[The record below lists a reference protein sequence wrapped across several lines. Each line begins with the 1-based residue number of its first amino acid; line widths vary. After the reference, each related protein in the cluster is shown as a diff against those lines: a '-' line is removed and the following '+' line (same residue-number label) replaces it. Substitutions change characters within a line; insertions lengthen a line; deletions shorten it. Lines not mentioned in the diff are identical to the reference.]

1 MTEQPL
7 QQGSGDLHSKLD
19 SDQRTASPADLF
31 KREQVFKLLVG
42 CVKEY
47 AIFLLDPAGLVMTWN
62 EGAERIKGYKAEEI
76 IGQHFSRFYLE
87 DARRIKHPEY
97 ELRKAT
103 EEGSYQEE
111 GWRVRKDG
119 SMFWAS
125 VTITA
130 VHDGGELIGF
140 AKVTRDLTERR
151 AAEQREEIFRMLV
164 GGIRDYAIF
173 MLSPD
178 GNVLTWNEGAE
189 RITGYQADD
198 IIGKHFSCFYTREA
212 QKRKHPDRELGLAR
226 LAGRYEEEGW
236 RIRKDGT
243 LLWASV
249 VITAIYD
256 NNQLV
261 GFAKITRDLTQRLLA
276 DQEREASAKMLDQT
290 NDELKEALEVKS
302 RFLSTISHE
311 VRTPMAGIIG
321 MTEVLALED
330 LGDDNNVVV
339 QNIFESS
346 KRLLR
351 LLNNLLEAARMESGD
366 LHVENR
372 DFPIR
377 AVLGDVRQIVIREAT
392 SRSVAM
398 DGSCDPLI
406 PETVFGDELKVRQV
420 LLNLVHN
427 AVKFTQAGEVNVNA
441 SIVDKSPNCLSIRFS
456 VKDTGIGIK
465 PEDHDR
471 LFQPFSQA
479 QESTKRLYGGSGLG
493 LSISKQLVETMGG
506 TIGFESEF
514 GQGSHFWFDLP
525 FPLRHSSQ

>member
-1 MTEQPL
+1 VTEQPL
-7 QQGSGDLHSKLD
+7 QQSNLDLQNKLD
-19 SDQRTASPADLF
+19 TDQRTSAQAELF
-31 KREQVFKLLVG
+31 KSEQVFKLLVG
-42 CVKEY
+42 SVKEY
-47 AIFLLDPAGLVMTWN
+47 AIFLLDSSGLVMTWN
-62 EGAERIKGYKAEEI
+62 EGAERIKGYKADEI
-76 IGQHFSRFYLE
+76 IGQHFSKFYME
-87 DARRIKHPEY
+87 DARRTKHPDY
-97 ELRKAT
+97 ELRKAI

-119 SMFWAS
+119 TTFWAS

-130 VHDGGELIGF
+130 VYDRGELIGF

-151 AAEQREEIFRMLV
+151 AAEQREEVFRMLV

-189 RITGYQADD
+189 RITGYEAGD
-198 IIGKHFSCFYTREA
+198 IIGKHFSCFYSREA
-212 QKRKHPDRELGLAR
+212 QKRKHPERELGLAR
-226 LAGRYEEEGW
+226 LTGRYEEEGW

-249 VITAIYD
+249 VITAIHD
-256 NNQLV
+256 NNQLI

-290 NDELKEALEVKS
+290 NEELKEALEVKS

-330 LGDDNNVVV
+330 LGEDNNVVV

-366 LHVENR
+366 LHLENR

-377 AVLGDVRQIVIREAT
+377 TVLGDVRQIVNREA
-392 SRSVAM
+392 SAKNLQLE
-398 DGSCDPLI
+398 GSCDPLI
-406 PETVFGDELKVRQV
+406 PETVYGDELKIRQV

-427 AVKFTQAGEVNVNA
+427 AVKFTHNGEVSVNA
-441 SIVDKSPNCLSIRFS
+441 RVVDRSSNYLTIRFS

-465 PEDHDR
+465 QEDSQK

-493 LSISKQLVETMGG
+493 LSISKQLVESMGG
-506 TIGFESEF
+506 TMGFESIF
-514 GQGSHFWFDLP
+514 GEGSLFWVDLP
-525 FPLRHSSQ
+525 FPAGCSS

>member
-1 MTEQPL
+1 
-7 QQGSGDLHSKLD
+7 
-19 SDQRTASPADLF
+19 
-31 KREQVFKLLVG
+31 
-42 CVKEY
+42 
-47 AIFLLDPAGLVMTWN
+47 
-62 EGAERIKGYKAEEI
+62 
-76 IGQHFSRFYLE
+76 
-87 DARRIKHPEY
+87 
-97 ELRKAT
+97 
-103 EEGSYQEE
+103 
-111 GWRVRKDG
+111 
-119 SMFWAS
+119 
-125 VTITA
+125 
-130 VHDGGELIGF
+130 
-140 AKVTRDLTERR
+140 
-151 AAEQREEIFRMLV
+151 
-164 GGIRDYAIF
+164 

>member
-1 MTEQPL
+1 MTTEQPAQPGTVDVEL
-7 QQGSGDLHSKLD
+7 QSDLE
-19 SDQRTASPADLF
+19 RPPAISPELF
-31 KREQVFKLLVG
+31 QKEQVFKLLVKS
-42 CVKEY
+42 VKDY
-47 AIFLLDPAGLVMTWN
+47 AIFLLDPNGHVMTWN

-76 IGQHFSRFYLE
+76 VGQHFSKFYME
-87 DARRIKHPEY
+87 DARVSRHPDY
-97 ELRKAT
+97 ELRKAI
-103 EEGSYQEE
+103 EDGSYQEE

-119 SMFWAS
+119 TTFWAN

-130 VHDGGELIGF
+130 VYDKEKLLGF

-151 AAEQREEIFRMLV
+151 KAEQREEVFRMLV
-164 GGIRDYAIF
+164 SGVRDYAIF

-178 GNVLTWNEGAE
+178 GNVLTWNDGAE
-189 RITGYQADD
+189 RIMGYEAEE
-198 IIGKHFSCFYTREA
+198 IIGKHFAVFYSREA

-226 LAGRYEEEGW
+226 LTGRYEEEGW
-236 RIRKDGT
+236 RIRKDNT
-243 LLWASV
+243 LLWANV

-256 NNQLV
+256 NRELI

-290 NDELKEALEVKS
+290 NEELKQALEVKS

-330 LGDDNNVVV
+330 LGEDNNVVV

-366 LHVENR
+366 LHLETR

-377 AVLGDVRQIVIREAT
+377 TVLGDVRQIVNREA
-392 SRSVAM
+392 SAKGVELE
-398 DGSCDPLI
+398 GSCDPLI
-406 PETVFGDELKVRQV
+406 PETVCGDELKIRQI

-427 AVKFTQAGEVNVNA
+427 AVKFTESGDVTVNA
-441 SIVDKSPNCLSIRFS
+441 RIIEKTTNNLTIRFS

-465 PEDHDR
+465 PDDR
-471 LFQPFSQA
+471 EKLFKPFSQA
-479 QESTKRLYGGSGLG
+479 DESTKRLYGGSGLG
-493 LSISKQLVETMGG
+493 LSISKQLVELMGG
-506 TIGFESEF
+506 SIGFDSVF

-525 FPLRHSSQ
+525 FQLGRSN